1 MEVKK
6 KIMEIN
12 RVVPHDTEAEKVVLG
27 TIMTERNALNE
38 VRDIL
43 SPSCFYDP
51 FHRAMFEAI
60 SNIDGRGD
68 RPDMIAVA
76 NEMMKIDP
84 STDMLRLSQVSTCM
98 TFDIYQHAALLHD
111 KEKRRRFID
120 IGEELI
126 SRAYSESDDIVDT
139 LSDTEDKLKGLFQTS
154 KDSVFTLREAIKEVS
169 RQMALN
175 ASDDKQLTGTP
186 TGFHEIDK
194 RSGDY
199 RDQIS

>member
-1 MEVKK
+1 
-6 KIMEIN
+6 MEIN

-111 KEKRRRFID
+111 LS
-120 IGEELI
+120 LI
-126 SRAYSESDDIVDT
+126 HI
-139 LSDTEDKLKGLFQTS
+139 
-154 KDSVFTLREAIKEVS
+154 
-169 RQMALN
+169 
-175 ASDDKQLTGTP
+175 
-186 TGFHEIDK
+186 
-194 RSGDY
+194 
-199 RDQIS
+199 